1 MSKSYFTCG
10 IRVLVDDAAAR
21 IGTYI
26 TAVVAKRNLPASA
39 GSLSPGV
46 VLHVG
51 GPQSAQLQV
60 VRSSPPSTICTTFL
74 QIIPDLLVTGA
85 LGQVHSLV
93 LEGKGEAVY
102 RTGGG
107 QYCGFRYVRWW
118 LVKQVL

>member
-39 GSLSPGV
+39 SSLSPGV

-93 LEGKGEAVY
+93 LEGRREAVY
-102 RTGGG
+102 RTMVDSIVALG
-107 QYCGFRYVRWW
+107 QFWWW
-118 LVKQVL
+118 LVKQGL